1 MPPHPI
7 PQRAHTHL
15 GLRQPQVRGMPAPRD
30 SQTRAHCLSVG
41 VLHSFLPHPSQPR
54 PQSSPAL
61 SASNLCSER
70 APPARS
76 GSRTEERNPLAALRS
91 PPPAPEDRL
100 RHWGAAGDRFFLQPG
115 LRGRGHSA
123 ACGNRGGGLLGE
135 ITALGNRDALE
146 PRAAP
151 SLSPPMYPPLSRC
164 IPGIVVPSM
173 PAGSGSARSWTTSPR
188 IGHAQWG
195 PWRDRYQRR
204 RLLRFSRCAEE
215 GVSRATACQRLAFPK

>member
-1 MPPHPI
+1 
-7 PQRAHTHL
+7 
-15 GLRQPQVRGMPAPRD
+15 MPAPRD

-91 PPPAPEDRL
+91 PPPAPEDGL

-123 ACGNRGGGLLGE
+123 ACGNRRGGLLGE
-135 ITALGNRDALE
+135 IAALGNRDALE
-146 PRAAP
+146 SRAAS
-151 SLSPPMYPPLSRC
+151 SLPPPRSPPSPMH
-164 IPGIVVPSM
+164 PGNCSPFN
-173 PAGSGSARSWTTSPR
+173 AGWVGKCAELDHKSQNSARPV
-188 IGHAQWG
+188 GAME
-195 PWRDRYQRR
+195 
-204 RLLRFSRCAEE
+204 RLLPASAVAAVLRRCR
-215 GVSRATACQRLAFPK
+215 GRRIKDDRLSAPCVP